1 MSAARPR
8 VLFVYFTVSQQTLRV
23 IEAMTDTLRT
33 RGCDVQQARIEFTDP
48 RYADRFSR
56 FPFKHPY
63 LLVAGMLLPQLR
75 HATGQIRVPDIVR
88 EGDYDLVCIGS
99 PTWWLNPCMPIRSF
113 MQSDL
118 AGTVLAGKPFAA
130 IVVCH
135 RYWKNNLATVKALG
149 IKKGG
154 KFVNGIHF
162 VAAGGPIGSM
172 LALMSYFGTGVIK
185 DRYLGLKIPR
195 QTCSRATSGS
205 LRPLQANWRTV
216 SAAPV
221 KAKAARL
228 SFVVLHFFS
237 AASTLTEARPLTSIP
252 FFCSK
257 SAIAAL
263 LLVPMSPSGGPPTS

>member
-1 MSAARPR
+1 MISTRPR
-8 VLFVYFTVSQQTLRV
+8 ILFIYFTVSQQTLRV
-23 IEAMTDTLRT
+23 VEVMTETLRK
-33 RGCDVQQARIEFTDP
+33 RGCDVRHARIEFTDP

-75 HATGQIRVPDIVR
+75 HATGQIRVPDTVR

-113 MQSDL
+113 MQSEL
-118 AGTVLAGKPFAA
+118 AGTVFAGKPFAA

-149 IKKGG
+149 IKNGG

-172 LALMSYFGTGVIK
+172 LALMGYLATGEVQE
-185 DRYLGLKIPR
+185 RYLGVKLPR
-195 QTCSRATSGS
+195 QN
-205 LRPLQANWRTV
+205 LQ
-216 SAAPV
+216 P
-221 KAKAARL
+221 
-228 SFVVLHFFS
+228 SF
-237 AASTLTEARPLTSIP
+237 AGEAQAFAGELADGFGYAMR
-252 FFCSK
+252 
-257 SAIAAL
+257 
-263 LLVPMSPSGGPPTS
+263 G